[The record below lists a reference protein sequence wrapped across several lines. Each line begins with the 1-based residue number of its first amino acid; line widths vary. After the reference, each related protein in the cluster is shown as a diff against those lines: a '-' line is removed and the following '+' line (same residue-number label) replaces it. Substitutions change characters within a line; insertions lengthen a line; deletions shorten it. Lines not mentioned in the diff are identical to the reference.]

1 MPCYIQP
8 VSVDKL
14 NSLLQKRRRHIK
26 NPNSI
31 DITETTDETDED
43 SDDDAS
49 TSMTETISKQSH
61 IDISSSIHN
70 VGRKMRYNPDD
81 LNIKHCSYALN

>member
-8 VSVDKL
+8 VSIDKL

-49 TSMTETISKQSH
+49 TSAAERRSKQSH
-61 IDISSSIHN
+61 KLSIFSI
-70 VGRKMRYNPDD
+70 GRRYDMHFV
-81 LNIKHCSYALN
+81 LERAQL